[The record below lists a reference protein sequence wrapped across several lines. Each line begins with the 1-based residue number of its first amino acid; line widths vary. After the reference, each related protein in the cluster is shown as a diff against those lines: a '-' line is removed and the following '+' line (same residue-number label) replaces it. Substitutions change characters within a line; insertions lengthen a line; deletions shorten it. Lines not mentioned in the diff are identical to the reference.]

1 MASTLPNN
9 PSLDRLRDDARRL
22 QRGIIATDRQAL
34 EIVHRHHPR
43 PDIALADAPDRFALH
58 DARLTVARGY
68 GFTGWPAL
76 VHYLE
81 IAADLSVDPSRVDED
96 TLEPADRFCA
106 LSSLRYDHGD
116 APPRRQAAADLL
128 DSEPGLVERHVWAAA
143 SAADPVAL
151 ARHLATRPGRA
162 EAAGGPFGWVPLM
175 YLCYSRAQLDRSQDE
190 VMAAATLLL
199 DAGADPNAGYLWC
212 GMSTPFTV
220 LTGVFG
226 EGEQGPR
233 RQPRHPFAPAL
244 ATLLLQR
251 GAHPVDQQA
260 LYNRMFRADDSH
272 LELLFAHGLADAG
285 PSPWERRLG
294 EAMEAREQM
303 WRRQVDWAAEHGFA
317 ERLSLLARHGVDVS
331 GVELVVPSTPDDP
344 NTRDENGAT
353 PLHEAAWAGDL
364 ELIQRLLDAGADPTI
379 TDARFGS
386 TPMGWAEHAHQTEA
400 ADLLRR
406 HAFDSDGG
414 ASRDRR

>member
-9 PSLDRLRDDARRL
+9 PSLDRLREDARRL

-58 DARLTVARGY
+58 DAQLTVARGY

-81 IAADLSVDPSRVDED
+81 IAADLSVDPSRVDEG

-106 LSSLRYDHGD
+106 LSSLRYDHDD

-128 DSEPGLVERHVWAAA
+128 DSDPGLVERHVWAAA

-151 ARHLATRPGRA
+151 ARHLATRPGLA
-162 EAAGGPFGWVPLM
+162 TAVGGPFGWVPLM
-175 YLCYSRAQLDRSQDE
+175 YLCYSRAPLDRSQDE

-199 DAGADPNAGYLWC
+199 DTGADPNAGYLWC

-272 LELLFAHGLADAG
+272 LELLFAQGLADAG

-294 EAMEAREQM
+294 EAMEARAQM

-331 GVELVVPSTPDDP
+331 GVELVVPSMPDDP
-344 NTRDENGAT
+344 NTRDEKGAT

-386 TPMGWAEHAHQTEA
+386 TPLGWAEHAHQTEA

-406 HAFDSDGG
+406 HASDSEGG
-414 ASRDRR
+414 ASGDRR